1 MKRSDQLTKIEV
13 NFNPEVD
20 IYPYLHLQYEITT
33 DTEKKLIDIP
43 KAKLPLNVRQCFID
57 VDCLNYS
64 FTNAVRP
71 VRFIN
76 LLDAKM
82 ELMPSS
88 NDSVY
93 SEKVLEKYTRKMTV
107 KEIEKALGYPVE
119 IISEKS

>member
-57 VDCLNYS
+57 VDCSDYP
-64 FTNAVRP
+64 FTAVRP

-76 LLDAKM
+76 LLDTKM
-82 ELMPSS
+82 ELMPLS
-88 NDSVY
+88 DGSVY
-93 SEKVLEKYTRKMTV
+93 SEKILEKYTRKMTV

>member
-13 NFNPEVD
+13 TFNPETD

-33 DTEKKLIDIP
+33 DAEKKLIDIP

-57 VDCLNYS
+57 VDLSGFPY
-64 FTNAVRP
+64 TNAVRP

-76 LLDAKM
+76 LLDSKI
-82 ELMPSS
+82 ELIPSS
-88 NDSVY
+88 DGSLY